1 MREAQKALQE
11 LAQNNAGRLL
21 LASNALALLGAS
33 AALLRWL
40 ALAGLLSALWQTQSF
55 ATPAAL
61 LLLASVPLSA
71 LSSYWQRR
79 YALQAGHNCAA
90 HLKNDLLAQVAL
102 QPLAT
107 SKYVDAG
114 TLTTACVDLTE
125 QIGDYVQQFAAQIWY
140 LRLWPLLLTL
150 VVLVAAPQ
158 LGAWLLLTLAITVA
172 LLGISGLLSKRAGDR
187 QIDQLNQLSG
197 YFLNAVA
204 NLPTLKL
211 WRQVERQQQRMAADA
226 HNLAR
231 RTLAVLKFAFL
242 SSAVLEWAA
251 FAMLI
256 LASWLLFV
264 GNAWGTLELLAFFL
278 VLECFAPLR
287 ELGQGFHIRAYA
299 VNAYA
304 KIAAIREQLA
314 GEKSQAND
322 LLQVNLELPPALR
335 VQNLQLPI
343 VNAQRW
349 SFTIEAGSCVLLRG
363 PSGCGKSSLLQVLAG
378 MQRAPEHS
386 IWLNADGDL
395 ASFDLKHWRGQC
407 AYLSQHPLLLPTA
420 LAANINLAAS
430 ADHDLG
436 AITADLEI
444 ADFAEQLLHEHPTP
458 RLGSQNIR
466 LSGGELARVALARC
480 LLKPSKLVLLDEPL
494 QGVETWR
501 RERILQRLPPYFA
514 GRTVIIC
521 SHLRQFAQV
530 CDRVI
535 DL

>member
-11 LAQNNAGRLL
+11 LAQNNAGKLL

-55 ATPAAL
+55 AAPAAL

-79 YALQAGHNCAA
+79 YALRAGHNCAA

-140 LRLWPLLLTL
+140 LRLWPLLLTII
-150 VVLVAAPQ
+150 VLVAAPQ
-158 LGAWLLLTLAITVA
+158 LGAWLLLTLAVTVA
-172 LLGISGLLSKRAGDR
+172 LLGVSGLLSKRAGDR

-211 WRQVERQQQRMAADA
+211 WRQVGRQQQRMAADA
-226 HNLAR
+226 HDLAR
-231 RTLAVLKFAFL
+231 RTLVVLKFAFL

-349 SFTIEAGSCVLLRG
+349 SFTIEAGNCVLLRG

-386 IWLNADGDL
+386 IWLDADSDY

-407 AYLSQHPLLLPTA
+407 AYLSQHPLLLSTA

-436 AITADLEI
+436 AITRDLEI
-444 ADFAEQLLHEHPTP
+444 ADFAAQLLREHPTP

-480 LLKPSKLVLLDEPL
+480 LLKPSKLLLLDEPL

-501 RERILQRLPPYFA
+501 RERILQRLPPYFT

-521 SHLRQFAQV
+521 SHLRQFDQV